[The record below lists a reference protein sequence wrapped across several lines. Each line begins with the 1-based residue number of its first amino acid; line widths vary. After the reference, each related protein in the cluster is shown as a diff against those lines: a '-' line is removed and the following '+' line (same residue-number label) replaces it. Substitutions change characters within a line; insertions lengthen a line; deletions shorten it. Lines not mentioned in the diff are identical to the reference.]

1 MLGLLEKDVRLI
13 MQRKQSLII
22 FLCVTIILGFSMD
35 GSFVVGYMSILGL
48 TLAIGTIGYDEFD
61 NGYPFIMTLPITP
74 KIYVIEKYIFSL
86 LAGLGSWSVGMLT
99 FIIIGFLKNNKV
111 SKIDLLVGI
120 ILIAVM
126 MIMMDIMIPIEL
138 KFGAEKSRVAILF
151 IMGVIGGFVI
161 LVAKKGIEIAGEQ
174 IQSIIEIVRK
184 MSELQIGLAVSL
196 IVALVT
202 AISMALSIG
211 IMKKKEF

>member
-1 MLGLLEKDVRLI
+1 M
-13 MQRKQSLII
+13 
-22 FLCVTIILGFSMD
+22 
-35 GSFVVGYMSILGL
+35 
-48 TLAIGTIGYDEFD
+48 
-61 NGYPFIMTLPITP
+61 
-74 KIYVIEKYIFSL
+74 
-86 LAGLGSWSVGMLT
+86 
-99 FIIIGFLKNNKV
+99 KNNKV

-184 MSELQIGLAVSL
+184 MSELQIGLAVAL

-202 AISMALSIG
+202 AISMALSVG